1 MRLRQVMGV
10 SLSQPTPPDLGV
22 ILLPLL
28 LLLQL
33 DPMKAMENQA
43 QIQET
48 GNDFCSDE
56 NLRPSSYA
64 ASQCFLSCNRS
75 TPKCKPEVVERFWI
89 KKEEELANET
99 SAVRLLDESTVK
111 AIVYDVLVNSSQDL
125 SINISPLQVPS
136 VLDGTEREV
145 PNKVHLPRS
154 LFKRLSPKMNSVRVI
169 LMVINIGEGEIFKG
183 STTGQKFSS
192 SVLDNRMV
200 GIRVGTEPI
209 KDLEE
214 PVEITF
220 SHNQQHQN
228 LQCVFWDISQGITG
242 DWKTTGCSTEL
253 RINQTV
259 CRCDHLTFFA
269 LLLNPVLDATTV
281 KALIRI
287 SLVGCGTS
295 LCFLLFTIILYFA
308 LRFTRE
314 RFKSEDAP
322 KIHVALCISLVLLN
336 FTFIINLEHTHP
348 EQRAPCRAQG
358 GIFHYFLLCCFTWMG
373 IEAFHLYLLAI
384 KIFNIYISHYFLK
397 LNLVGWGLPFLVVL
411 ITGSTSSYGHYA
423 IKDAANHTTLQ
434 LCWIKNTT
442 ALYITVHGYF
452 IVVFLFGGVVLSLVA
467 WKIFHLRGSK
477 AGKEQNQTWKG
488 VITVLG
494 LSCLVGGTWGLIL
507 LTPLGVTTIYA
518 FTLLNSLQGVFIF
531 AWFAILFYPS
541 LSGESSSST
550 AKSNPSNSASRE

>member
-1 MRLRQVMGV
+1 MRLRPVMGG

-22 ILLPLL
+22 ILLLFL

-33 DPMKAMENQA
+33 DPMKAMEDQT
-43 QIQET
+43 QTQET
-48 GNDFCSDE
+48 ANNFCSE
-56 NLRPSSYA
+56 ETLRPSPYA

-75 TPKCKPEVVERFWI
+75 TPKCKPEVIERFWI

-99 SAVRLLDESTVK
+99 SSVRFLDESTVK
-111 AIVYDVLVNSSQDL
+111 ATVHEVLVNSSQDL
-125 SINISPLQVPS
+125 FFSTSPFQ
-136 VLDGTEREV
+136 
-145 PNKVHLPRS
+145 
-154 LFKRLSPKMNSVRVI
+154 
-169 LMVINIGEGEIFKG
+169 G
-183 STTGQKFSS
+183 SATGQKFSS
-192 SVLDNRMV
+192 SVMDNHMI

-209 KDLEE
+209 KDLDE

-220 SHNQQHQN
+220 SHKQQHQN
-228 LQCVFWDISQGITG
+228 LQCVFWDISQGIAG
-242 DWKTTGCSTEL
+242 DWKSTGCSTEL
-253 RINQTV
+253 RTNQTV

-281 KALIRI
+281 KTLIQI

-295 LCFLLFTIILYFA
+295 LCFLLFTIIFYFV

-336 FTFIINLEHTHP
+336 FTFIINLEHTP
-348 EQRAPCRAQG
+348 PKQRAPCRAQG

-397 LNLVGWGLPFLVVL
+397 LNLVAWGLPFLVVL

-423 IKDAANHTTLQ
+423 IKDGDNHTTLQ
-434 LCWIKNTT
+434 LCWIENTT

-452 IVVFLFGGVVLSLVA
+452 IVIFLFGGVVLSLVA

-494 LSCLVGGTWGLIL
+494 LSCLVGGTWGLVL
-507 LTPLGVTTIYA
+507 LTPIGLTTIYA

-531 AWFAILFYPS
+531 TWFAILFYPS

-550 AKSNPSNSASRE
+550 AKSNPSHSASRE